1 MGAEGPIREY
11 SSREMP
17 SGFRVL
23 DGTGFFV
30 CDGPAEKLASG
41 IESALRIS
49 AAEAAMVKSK
59 D

>member
-23 DGTGFFV
+23 DCTGFFV
-30 CDGPAEKLASG
+30 
-41 IESALRIS
+41 
-49 AAEAAMVKSK
+49 
-59 D
+59 